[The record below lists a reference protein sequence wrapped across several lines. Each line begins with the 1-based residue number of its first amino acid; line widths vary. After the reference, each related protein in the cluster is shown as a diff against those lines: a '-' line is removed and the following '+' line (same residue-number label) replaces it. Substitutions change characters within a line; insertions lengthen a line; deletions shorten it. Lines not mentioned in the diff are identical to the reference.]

1 MSFEVRLFELV
12 PAYLNR
18 QEYIAVSFYNDE
30 WDDFHRPKY
39 SDTYK
44 NEFTKDEI
52 EASLRESWED
62 ANACTNEAQNPE
74 RWFEHQIFLV
84 MDGWK
89 RDPPTRLKAITDFM
103 ETVCRIM
110 ESVDTNVGKS
120 RLTLKEK
127 VNARQVRRNYIAR
140 NWDAYPRPNTNDELF
155 MTVTAILQKV

>member
-1 MSFEVRLFELV
+1 M
-12 PAYLNR
+12 
-18 QEYIAVSFYNDE
+18 
-30 WDDFHRPKY
+30 
-39 SDTYK
+39 
-44 NEFTKDEI
+44 
-52 EASLRESWED
+52 RESWDD
-62 ANACTNEAQNPE
+62 ANVCTNEAQNPE